1 MAQDS
6 NENLLPDPGPQDPAE
21 MACDGSTCVW
31 TSAAYSISVSD
42 STGQVIGELG
52 ILDPVVTLTIR
63 ASGGL
68 VVDLEEGRLV
78 GTVGSQALIGLVMT
92 VGGIDEEGVTNL
104 LKSVYEIPE
113 GEDLPPTLPFS
124 FRMTYV
130 KVD

>member
-1 MAQDS
+1 LAVR
-6 NENLLPDPGPQDPAE
+6 G
-21 MACDGSTCVW
+21 
-31 TSAAYSISVSD
+31 
-42 STGQVIGELG
+42 
-52 ILDPVVTLTIR
+52 
-63 ASGGL
+63 SGGQAT
-68 VVDLEEGRLV
+68 DLEGGELV

-130 KVD
+130 KVDL